1 MNSGWELQGS
11 QIPAGIQKGLDSVT
25 SINQEDKALTF
36 HSDELFHFESAV
48 RKEGVRGIE
57 VY

>member
-1 MNSGWELQGS
+1 M
-11 QIPAGIQKGLDSVT
+11 GIRKGLDSVT